1 LESILNLVHR
11 ELSVNGLTMHVAE
24 QGEGPLVL
32 LLHGFPDSWYAWR
45 HVIQPLAD
53 AGYRVVAPD
62 QRGYGGTDAP
72 PDIAD
77 YSILHLVGDVVA
89 LIHALGEESAVVVGH
104 DWGGPVAW
112 HTALLRPDLV
122 RGVAG
127 LSVPPTQRGA
137 VPTLTSVREHFG
149 PDFYQIYFQQPGVAD
164 AELNADLRSS
174 FRRVMAGLSSVNTEG
189 GFLAGTREV
198 DQLPSWLTE
207 DDIDEY
213 ARQYKRNGFTG
224 PLNWYRNMD
233 RNWALTAAWQ
243 GAPIAPP
250 ALFITGGN
258 DVVRTFY
265 PPDFIEHLPQI
276 VPNLRGV
283 LDLPGCGH
291 WIPEERPTE
300 VTEALLTFLADL

>member
-1 LESILNLVHR
+1 MSLVHR
-11 ELSVNGLTMHVAE
+11 ELSVNGLTMHVVE

-89 LIHALGEESAVVVGH
+89 LIHALGEENAVVVGH
-104 DWGGPVAW
+104 DWGAPVAW

-127 LSVPPTQRGA
+127 LSVPPTQRGG

-149 PDFYQIYFQQPGVAD
+149 PDFYQLYFQEPGIAD
-164 AELNADLRSS
+164 AELNADLHTS
-174 FRRVMAGLSSVNTEG
+174 FRRVMGGLASPIAGN
-189 GFLAGTREV
+189 GFLASTREV
-198 DQLPSWLTE
+198 DELPSWLTE

-233 RNWALTAAWQ
+233 RNWSLTAAWQ
-243 GAPIAPP
+243 GALITPP
-250 ALFITGGN
+250 ALYITGGA

-265 PPDFIEHLPQI
+265 PPDFIDQLPQI

-283 LDLPGCGH
+283 LDLPDCGH

-300 VTEALLTFLADL
+300 VTDALLTFLGDL